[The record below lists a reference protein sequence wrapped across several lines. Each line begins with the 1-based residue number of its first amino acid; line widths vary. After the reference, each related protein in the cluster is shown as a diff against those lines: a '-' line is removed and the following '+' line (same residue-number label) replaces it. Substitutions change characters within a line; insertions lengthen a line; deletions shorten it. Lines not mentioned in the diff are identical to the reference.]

1 MSQMHLPK
9 FHKMKYRSTVLTN
22 ITFHLQLDERLE
34 HSYYWLL
41 LDNGLISNILLFK
54 NINKKKRKD
63 QIIQ

>member
-1 MSQMHLPK
+1 M
-9 FHKMKYRSTVLTN
+9 LTN

-54 NINKKKRKD
+54 NINKKKKERSDYSVNYYYRVK
-63 QIIQ
+63 IFYVENLF